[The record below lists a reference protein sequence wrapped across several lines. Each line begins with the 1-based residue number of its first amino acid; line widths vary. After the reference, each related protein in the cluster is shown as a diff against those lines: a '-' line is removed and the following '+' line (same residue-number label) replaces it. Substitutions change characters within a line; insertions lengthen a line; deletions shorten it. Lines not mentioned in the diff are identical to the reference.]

1 MKDPPEWPKYLPP
14 FPAPFP
20 DRSVRFAPDQLL
32 WINRTMAPQEPPC
45 FDILDRSGR
54 VIRRVVLPKQT
65 VLLGFG
71 RGSTL
76 YAARTDADDLMYIQR
91 YVLPR

>member
-1 MKDPPEWPKYLPP
+1 
-14 FPAPFP
+14 
-20 DRSVRFAPDQLL
+20 
-32 WINRTMAPQEPPC
+32 
-45 FDILDRSGR
+45 
-54 VIRRVVLPKQT
+54 VVLPKQT

-76 YAARTDADDLMYIQR
+76 YVARTDADDLMYIQR